1 MNPGPTQELLD
12 RLRQLDGSPESWWDA
27 WSPDDWPTLFR
38 LLQVA
43 ADLPLFADNNT
54 LSRPPADFWPQLAE
68 VATDIARLQQLVQ
81 TPTVP
86 HGAELMES
94 LPADAPAAAAELEG
108 SHCVTVHDLLDVQGR
123 QRLDAAVDALRPG
136 KQDSWGALSRQ
147 EGPEVFDIFDGAV
160 ASPAFADLTGYQA
173 QRDTYTLT
181 LSLQSLQ
188 SSGIGWHQDLYWPKE
203 WVGEDV
209 FAVLYGLGDD
219 DAQRGGAFVYYEP
232 WRNEIR
238 AVYRRRHQAT
248 VLWNARQPEGRLL
261 HAVSGYHTDDTSRHL
276 IILQCLRRADGRP

>member
-1 MNPGPTQELLD
+1 MSPAAAQHVLE
-12 RLRQLDGSPESWWDA
+12 RLRQLEGPPESWWDTWTA
-27 WSPDDWPTLFR
+27 DEWPILFR

-54 LSRPPADFWPQLAE
+54 LSQPPAGLWPELAS
-68 VATDIARLQQLVQ
+68 VASDITRLQQLVQ
-81 TPTVP
+81 TPTVSS
-86 HGAELMES
+86 ARLMDS
-94 LPADAPAAAAELEG
+94 LPAHSPAAAAELQD
-108 SHCVTVHDLLDVQGR
+108 SHCVTVHDLLDEGGR
-123 QRLDAAVDALRPG
+123 RRLDTAVDALRLS
-136 KQDSWGALSRQ
+136 KADSWGALTRQ
-147 EGPEVFDIFDGAV
+147 EGPEVFEIFDA
-160 ASPAFADLTGYQA
+160 ALADPAFADLTGYRA
-173 QRDTYTLT
+173 ERDTYTLT

-188 SSGIGWHQDLYWPKE
+188 ASGIGWHQDLYWPKE

-219 DAQRGGAFVYYEP
+219 DVERGGAFVYYEP

-276 IILQCLRRADGRP
+276 IILQCLRRAAPRP